1 MKKTGI
7 IVIRIILIIIILFIT
22 SIIFSFSNQN
32 ATESSGISAK
42 VAEKLIEI
50 QPKYK
55 NITAEEKAELVKAY
69 QKPVR
74 KGAHFS
80 IYTVLSIS
88 IASLTCTFK
97 TENRKRMIITLIAG
111 FLYAVSDEIHQTFI
125 EGRSGQVSDVILDTT
140 GVLLGIIIVI
150 GINSIYKKMKKE
162 KELEKA

>member
-1 MKKTGI
+1 MKASAKAAIKT
-7 IVIRIILIIIILFIT
+7 
-22 SIIFSFSNQN
+22 SFSLNS
-32 ATESSGISAK
+32 AT
-42 VAEKLIEI
+42 LI
-50 QPKYK
+50 
-55 NITAEEKAELVKAY
+55 L
-69 QKPVR
+69 
-74 KGAHFS
+74 
-80 IYTVLSIS
+80 S